1 MQKEGILGRSNR
13 MKKQKIIALTGT
25 ISTLLGSIGAA
36 ISGLGLCPCVL
47 APIFSLM
54 GIAFFAGVFLSKN
67 KILFLM
73 IGIILLLIS
82 LILHK
87 IKKHAKYITKI

>member
-73 IGIILLLIS
+73 PYGTL
-82 LILHK
+82 LHK
-87 IKKHAKYITKI
+87 ILLFPIILGLEIGLLV